1 MNKCIVKRQG
11 GGVMRIS
18 DYWLLEV
25 VQQCQWILKET
36 DSNHT
41 QNIRSK
47 KILERVRKKYEVSDE
62 FRKKVATQNKKNQL
76 IIAEENLILNAT
88 GNNKFFV
95 LYYHKNP
102 KSREGKLL
110 IDLTSG
116 N

>member
-25 VQQCQWILKET
+25 VQQCQWILIET

-47 KILERVRKKYEVSDE
+47 KILERVRKYL
-62 FRKKVATQNKKNQL
+62 NQVGRINNFKSKL
-76 IIAEENLILNAT
+76 QEESNR
-88 GNNKFFV
+88 GV
-95 LYYHKNP
+95 LP
-102 KSREGKLL
+102 
-110 IDLTSG
+110 I
-116 N
+116 

>member
-47 KILERVRKKYEVSDE
+47 KILERVRKYLNQ
-62 FRKKVATQNKKNQL
+62 VARINNFKSKLQ
-76 IIAEENLILNAT
+76 EESNR
-88 GNNKFFV
+88 GV
-95 LYYHKNP
+95 LP
-102 KSREGKLL
+102 
-110 IDLTSG
+110 I
-116 N
+116 

>member
-47 KILERVRKKYEVSDE
+47 KILERVRNYL
-62 FRKKVATQNKKNQL
+62 NQVGRINNFKSKL
-76 IIAEENLILNAT
+76 QEESNR
-88 GNNKFFV
+88 GV
-95 LYYHKNP
+95 LP
-102 KSREGKLL
+102 
-110 IDLTSG
+110 I
-116 N
+116 

>member
-1 MNKCIVKRQG
+1 MSKVIVKKGG

-47 KILERVRKKYEVSDE
+47 KILERVRKYL
-62 FRKKVATQNKKNQL
+62 NQVGRINNFKSKL
-76 IIAEENLILNAT
+76 QEESNR
-88 GNNKFFV
+88 GV
-95 LYYHKNP
+95 LP
-102 KSREGKLL
+102 
-110 IDLTSG
+110 I
-116 N
+116 

>member
-1 MNKCIVKRQG
+1 MNKCIKRMS

-47 KILERVRKKYEVSDE
+47 KILDRVRKYLNQVGRGND
-62 FRKKVATQNKKNQL
+62 FRSKLQ
-76 IIAEENLILNAT
+76 EENNR
-88 GNNKFFV
+88 GV
-95 LYYHKNP
+95 LP
-102 KSREGKLL
+102 V
-110 IDLTSG
+110 
-116 N
+116 

>member
-41 QNIRSK
+41 KNIRSK
-47 KILERVRKKYEVSDE
+47 KILERVRKYL
-62 FRKKVATQNKKNQL
+62 NQVGRINNFKSKL
-76 IIAEENLILNAT
+76 QEESNR
-88 GNNKFFV
+88 GV
-95 LYYHKNP
+95 LP
-102 KSREGKLL
+102 
-110 IDLTSG
+110 I
-116 N
+116 

>member
-1 MNKCIVKRQG
+1 MNKCIKRMS

-47 KILERVRKKYEVSDE
+47 KILERVRKYLNQVGRGTD
-62 FRKKVATQNKKNQL
+62 FRNRLQ
-76 IIAEENLILNAT
+76 EEHNR
-88 GNNKFFV
+88 GV
-95 LYYHKNP
+95 LP
-102 KSREGKLL
+102 
-110 IDLTSG
+110 I
-116 N
+116 